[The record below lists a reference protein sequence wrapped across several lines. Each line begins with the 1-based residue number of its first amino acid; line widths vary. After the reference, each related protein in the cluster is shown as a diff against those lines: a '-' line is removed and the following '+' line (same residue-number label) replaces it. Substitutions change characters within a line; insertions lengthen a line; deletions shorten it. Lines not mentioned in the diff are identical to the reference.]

1 MGSISA
7 RWNNG
12 RISKTYHI
20 SGVPDSVCVGTGNN
34 WRLVVGIAPAD
45 NPHSNGQ
52 GGKVKPNPIKAFLR
66 LSDLFNILFSQA
78 QEIKRLR
85 AENAKLSKT
94 LRTLDRELSGL
105 RGAIK
110 QAWSNGVISEDVVK

>member
-1 MGSISA
+1 MGTTPA
-7 RWNNG
+7 FLEAPHRKG
-12 RISKTYHI
+12 
-20 SGVPDSVCVGTGNN
+20 
-34 WRLVVGIAPAD
+34 GI
-45 NPHSNGQ
+45 
-52 GGKVKPNPIKAFLR
+52 VKPSPIKAILG

-94 LRTLDRELSGL
+94 LKTLDRELSGL